1 MKIVI
6 TGSLGNISKPLAIE
20 LLKNGHHITI
30 ISSKIDKQKDIEA
43 LGAIA
48 AIGTLEDVDF
58 LTTTSKGAEA
68 VYCMIPPNFSEID
81 QAEYYSRIGRNYATA
96 ISKSNVKRVVELSS
110 YGAHLEK
117 GTGYIVGS
125 NKVEKILNELADV
138 SITHIRPGYFY
149 YNLFNFIKMIKA
161 TGKMMANY
169 GDDDKLALVSPTDI
183 AAAIATAIVKPQKEN
198 DVRYVVSEDLT
209 CNEIAGI
216 LGKAIDK
223 PDLKWITITSEQM
236 QSNLE
241 SNGVPKHIA
250 FNLVELGEATHS
262 GALREDYEKNKIVFG
277 EIKLENFANE
287 FVKMYNS

>member
-1 MKIVI
+1 MKIVL
-6 TGSLGNISKPLAIE
+6 TGSLGNITKPLAIK
-20 LLKNGHHITI
+20 LIKSGQQITI
-30 ISSKIDKQKDIEA
+30 ISSKADKQKDIEA

-58 LTTTSKGAEA
+58 LTNTFKGADA
-68 VYCMIPPNFSEID
+68 VYCMMPPNFSEID
-81 QAEYYSRIGRNYATA
+81 QTEYYSRLGRNYATA

-125 NKVEKILNELADV
+125 NKVEKILNALNDV

-149 YNLFNFIKMIKA
+149 YNLFNFIKMIQA

-169 GDDDKLALVSPTDI
+169 GDGDKLALVSPID
-183 AAAIATAIVKPQKEN
+183 IATAIANTIIKPQKVN
-198 DVRYVVSEDLT
+198 DVQYVVSDDFT

-223 PDLKWITITSEQM
+223 PELKWITITSEQM
-236 QSNLE
+236 QSNLA

-262 GALREDYEKNKIVFG
+262 GALREEYEKVKINMG
-277 EIKLENFANE
+277 EVKLKEFATE
-287 FVKMYNS
+287 FAKMYKQ

>member
-1 MKIVI
+1 MKIVL
-6 TGSLGNISKPLAIE
+6 TGSLGNITKPLAIK
-20 LLKNGHHITI
+20 LIKSGQQITI
-30 ISSKIDKQKDIEA
+30 ISSKADKQKDIEA

-58 LTTTSKGAEA
+58 LTNTFKGADA
-68 VYCMIPPNFSEID
+68 VYCMMPPNFSEID
-81 QAEYYSRIGRNYATA
+81 QTEYYSRLGRNYATA

-125 NKVEKILNELADV
+125 NKVEKILNALNDV

-169 GDDDKLALVSPTDI
+169 GDGDKLALVSPID
-183 AAAIATAIVKPQKEN
+183 IATAIANTIIKPQKEN
-198 DVRYVVSEDLT
+198 DVQYVVSDDFT

-223 PDLKWITITSEQM
+223 PELKWITITSEQM
-236 QSNLE
+236 QSNLA

-262 GALREDYEKNKIVFG
+262 GALREEYEKVKINMG
-277 EIKLENFANE
+277 EVKLKEFATE
-287 FVKMYNS
+287 FAKMYKQ

>member
-1 MKIVI
+1 MKIVL
-6 TGSLGNISKPLAIE
+6 TGSLGNITKPLAIK
-20 LLKNGHHITI
+20 LIKSGQQITI
-30 ISSKIDKQKDIEA
+30 ISSKADKQKDIEA

-58 LTTTSKGAEA
+58 LTNTFKGADA
-68 VYCMIPPNFSEID
+68 VYCMMPPNFSEID
-81 QAEYYSRIGRNYATA
+81 QTEYYSRLGRNYATA
-96 ISKSNVKRVVELSS
+96 ISKSNVKRIVELSS

-125 NKVEKILNELADV
+125 NKVEKILNALNDV
-138 SITHIRPGYFY
+138 TITHIRPGYFY
-149 YNLFNFIKMIKA
+149 YNLFNFIKMIQA

-169 GDDDKLALVSPTDI
+169 GDGDKLALVSPID
-183 AAAIATAIVKPQKEN
+183 IATAIANAIIKPQKEN
-198 DVRYVVSEDLT
+198 DVQYVVSDDFT

-216 LGKAIDK
+216 LGKAINK
-223 PDLKWITITSEQM
+223 PELKWTTITSEQM

-262 GALREDYEKNKIVFG
+262 GALREEYEKVKIKMG
-277 EIKLENFANE
+277 EVKLKEFATE
-287 FVKMYNS
+287 FAKMYKQ